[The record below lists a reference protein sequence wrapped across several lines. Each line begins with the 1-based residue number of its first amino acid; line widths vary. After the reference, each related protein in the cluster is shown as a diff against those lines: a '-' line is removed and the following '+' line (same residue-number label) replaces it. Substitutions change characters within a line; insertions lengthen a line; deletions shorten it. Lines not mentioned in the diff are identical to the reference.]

1 MDDERNMKPLII
13 GLTGNI
19 GTGKTTVLR
28 MLAARGAYTIDADAI
43 AHRVMEPGGS
53 AYEAVVAA
61 FGPEILNPDGTIN
74 RQRLGQIVF
83 ADPDRLARL
92 EQIVHPAVIAAVNAL
107 IEQTTAPVV
116 VVEAIKL
123 LEAGMAAAMCD
134 QVWVVTSP
142 VEQQIER
149 LMVERGMTREAA
161 AARMAAQSPQSFK
174 IGQADVVLDNSG
186 TFADLER
193 QVEAAWQRLGV
204 AAMMGAGR

>member
-1 MDDERNMKPLII
+1 MKPLII

-28 MLAARGAYTIDADAI
+28 MLAARGAYTIDADEI
-43 AHRVMEPGGS
+43 AHRVLEPGGS

-61 FGPEILNPDGTIN
+61 FGPEILNPDATIN
-74 RQRLGQIVF
+74 RKHLAEIVF

-92 EQIVHPAVIAAVNAL
+92 EQIVHPAVRATINAL

-116 VVEAIKL
+116 VIEAIKL
-123 LEAGMAAAMCD
+123 LEAGMAIALCD

-142 VEQQIER
+142 VEQQLER
-149 LMVERGMTREAA
+149 LMAERGMSREEAL
-161 AARMAAQSPQSFK
+161 ARMAAQSPQAFK
-174 IGQADVVLDNSG
+174 VGQADVIIENNG
-186 TFADLER
+186 TLTDLEH

-204 AAMMGAGR
+204 TVAA

>member
-1 MDDERNMKPLII
+1 MKPIII

-28 MLAARGAYTIDADAI
+28 MLAARGAYTIDADEI

-107 IEQTTAPVV
+107 VEQTTAPVV
-116 VVEAIKL
+116 VIEAIKL
-123 LEAGMAAAMCD
+123 LEAGMAVTMCD

-149 LMVERGMTREAA
+149 LMAERGMTREAA
-161 AARMAAQSPQSFK
+161 AARMASQSPQSFK
-174 IGQADVVLDNSG
+174 ISQADVVLDNSG

-193 QVEAAWQRLGV
+193 QVEAAWQRLGI
-204 AAMMGAGR
+204 AAMIDDGR

>member
-161 AARMAAQSPQSFK
+161 VARMAAQSPQSFK

>member
-1 MDDERNMKPLII
+1 MKPIII

-43 AHRVMEPGGS
+43 AHQVMEPGGR

-92 EQIVHPAVIAAVNAL
+92 EQIVHPAVIAVINAL
-107 IEQTTAPVV
+107 VEQTTAPVV
-116 VVEAIKL
+116 VIEAIKL
-123 LEAGMAAAMCD
+123 LEAGMAVTLCD

-149 LMVERGMTREAA
+149 LMAERGMTREAA
-161 AARMAAQSPQSFK
+161 MARMASQSPQSFK
-174 IGQADVVLDNSG
+174 ISQADVVLDNSG

-204 AAMMGAGR
+204 AVPVR

>member
-1 MDDERNMKPLII
+1 MKPIII

-28 MLAARGAYTIDADAI
+28 MLAERGAYTIDADAI
-43 AHRVMEPGGS
+43 AHQVMEPGGR

-92 EQIVHPAVIAAVNAL
+92 EQIVHPAVIAVINAL
-107 IEQTTAPVV
+107 VEQTTAPVV
-116 VVEAIKL
+116 VIEAIKL
-123 LEAGMAAAMCD
+123 LEAGMAVTLCD

-149 LMVERGMTREAA
+149 LMAERGMTREAA
-161 AARMAAQSPQSFK
+161 MARMASQSPQSFK
-174 IGQADVVLDNSG
+174 ISQADVVLDNSG

-204 AAMMGAGR
+204 AAPAR